1 MREVIEEG
9 QHGLAEP
16 KIHVEA
22 EVGSWY
28 GTAHERARCT
38 VKFRSDLT
46 LTHIGEA
53 HPLPERLEQL
63 KRLKFAVE

>member
-1 MREVIEEG
+1 MGELNKKSTWRG
-9 QHGLAEP
+9 GC
-16 KIHVEA
+16 
-22 EVGSWY
+22 SWY

>member
-16 KIHVEA
+16 KIHLEA
-22 EVGSWY
+22 EVAGM
-28 GTAHERARCT
+28 ALRIRARCT

>member
-16 KIHVEA
+16 KNPRGGG
-22 EVGSWY
+22 GSCY
-28 GTAHERARCT
+28 GTAHKRARFT

-53 HPLPERLEQL
+53 HRLPERLEQL